1 MAVLEREYAIFNRMK
16 DRLEAEHYLE
26 WVVIHEDEFIGAFK
40 DFQVAA
46 DTAVRRFGRGP
57 YLIEQVGAP
66 PPSIPSIL
74 GYAPA
79 KPALRQAQGE

>member
-1 MAVLEREYAIFNRMK
+1 MAELDREYAVFNSMK
-16 DRLEAEHYLE
+16 EQLEEEHYLE

-57 YLIEQVGAP
+57 CLIEQVGAP
-66 PPSIPSIL
+66 PVVFIPPIWMM
-74 GYAPA
+74 PA
-79 KPALRQAQGE
+79 HADD